1 MPQVT
6 YGTID
11 VNSIPKGANIFLDGI
26 ELGITPKIIP
36 QIESGSHKLTL
47 RYPGYETLTKGIMVE
62 EGTTLTISEYLFVK
76 TGSLTIL
83 SEPVGATVFI
93 DGEVKG
99 KTPLD
104 LIDMP
109 IKDYM
114 VSVELDKY
122 LKVEG
127 RITVQYAS
135 NTTQKYELDPQ
146 PGKVRLFT
154 DPADANVV
162 IKDKRFSTKEKYKS
176 GGDGSL
182 LVDLSVG
189 EYKITVNKKGYEP
202 ADINISI
209 DPADV
214 LMKDITLKK
223 IPSGIS
229 SDPDMGFLTVNTM
242 DERTMLKISGI
253 KEVQKLP
260 MEYFELKYGQY
271 NLKAFGPGLETKK
284 SSVAID
290 RQKTSTIDINL
301 DFKSR
306 SKALKYSLMFPG
318 GGQFYAGSKSRTRG
332 LIYAATVL
340 GTGAL
345 LSTGITNYF
354 DEQKLLDQ
362 YQINYQNATSSE
374 DIDASWLLYEQ
385 QSVTVNDAQTNM
397 MILGTTLA
405 SAWLTSIID
414 AYFFSGF

>member
-1 MPQVT
+1 
-6 YGTID
+6 
-11 VNSIPKGANIFLDGI
+11 
-26 ELGITPKIIP
+26 
-36 QIESGSHKLTL
+36 
-47 RYPGYETLTKGIMVE
+47 
-62 EGTTLTISEYLFVK
+62 
-76 TGSLTIL
+76 
-83 SEPVGATVFI
+83 
-93 DGEVKG
+93 
-99 KTPLD
+99 
-104 LIDMP
+104 
-109 IKDYM
+109 
-114 VSVELDKY
+114 
-122 LKVEG
+122 
-127 RITVQYAS
+127 
-135 NTTQKYELDPQ
+135 
-146 PGKVRLFT
+146 
-154 DPADANVV
+154 
-162 IKDKRFSTKEKYKS
+162 
-176 GGDGSL
+176 
-182 LVDLSVG
+182 
-189 EYKITVNKKGYEP
+189 
-202 ADINISI
+202 
-209 DPADV
+209 
-214 LMKDITLKK
+214 
-223 IPSGIS
+223 
-229 SDPDMGFLTVNTM
+229 MGFLTVNTM

-340 GTGAL
+340 GGTGAL

-414 AYFFSGF
+414 AYFFQVLMITRLPYLVFIILLFLSCEDTVPIRDNPLDEDGGEYIPPTISLMDISDGDTLYSESIEFIWEGNELVAEFRYKLDSFSWTDWNESSSATLSYLDEGNHQLSVQSRYLNGDTSDVVSVSFVVDAVAGPSLMFYPRRHFAQAGETVTFQVMAEEVTNLMMSEIHLEYDPSVLEIMSISQGNFFQNGQNSIFYMRSILKQVLYK